1 MRFWD
6 SSAIVPMLVPEP
18 SSAVVR
24 RVFEE
29 DPQVAVWW
37 ATEVECASA
46 LARLERE
53 GGIEAADVAD
63 ALDRLD
69 ALALSWREVQPMAD
83 LRPVAVRLLRT
94 HSVRSADAF
103 QLAAARAASEDRPE
117 TLPFVTLDDRLSL
130 AAQREGF
137 EVISPATGGGGG
149 PRGRRPR

>member
-18 SSAVVR
+18 SSAAAR
-24 RVFEE
+24 LVFEE
-29 DPQVAVWW
+29 DPEVTVWW
-37 ATEVECASA
+37 GTAVECGST

-53 GGIEAADVAD
+53 AGISAPSMVD

-69 ALALSWREVQPMAD
+69 ALAHSWREIQPVAH

-94 HSVRSADAF
+94 HSLRAADAL
-103 QLAAARAASEDRPE
+103 QLAAARAASEDRPDS
-117 TLPFVTLDDRLSL
+117 LPFVTLDERLAL

-137 EVISPATGGGGG
+137 EVI
-149 PRGRRPR
+149 RPTT